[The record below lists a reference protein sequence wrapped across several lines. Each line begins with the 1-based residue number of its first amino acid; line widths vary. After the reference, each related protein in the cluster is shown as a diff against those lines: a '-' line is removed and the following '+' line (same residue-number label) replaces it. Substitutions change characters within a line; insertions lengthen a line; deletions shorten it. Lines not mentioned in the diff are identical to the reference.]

1 MLLLFVPH
9 PSKQNLTQRKEQTQA
24 VTQDVWGGQRPG
36 HSGEGLYKNV
46 LTGHIEMVKTGPS
59 GAPYFCFLMVMD
71 SVEMLM
77 FALKALSAIFCS
89 LKNSLF

>member
-1 MLLLFVPH
+1 
-9 PSKQNLTQRKEQTQA
+9 
-24 VTQDVWGGQRPG
+24 
-36 HSGEGLYKNV
+36 
-46 LTGHIEMVKTGPS
+46 MVKTGLS